1 MNGKSF
7 RRRDEGKKFLL
18 TATEAYEED
27 GTVSNDPSVCLP
39 FFMHSCIYVCVY
51 LLASTTLSLLGLA
64 LSSDRSQRTW
74 LQNVTRRLMLG
85 RIYFVSENG
94 SLTFSRETWS

>member
-27 GTVSNDPSVCLP
+27 GTVSNDLSICLTAGLSLCMHVFMSV
-39 FFMHSCIYVCVY
+39 FDY
-51 LLASTTLSLLGLA
+51 LLLP
-64 LSSDRSQRTW
+64 RCP
-74 LQNVTRRLMLG
+74 
-85 RIYFVSENG
+85 F
-94 SLTFSRETWS
+94 